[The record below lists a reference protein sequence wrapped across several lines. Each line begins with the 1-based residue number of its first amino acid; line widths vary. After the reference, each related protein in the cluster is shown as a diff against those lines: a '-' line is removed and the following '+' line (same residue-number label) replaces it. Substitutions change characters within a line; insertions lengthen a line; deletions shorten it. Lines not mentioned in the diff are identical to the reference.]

1 MKTIKSILLCA
12 PFFGL
17 FAVALPGC
25 PSEPEEQPPVETAP
39 LEVICGKAAECG
51 ELGEG
56 VTVEQC
62 AAELTPAFDALKQD
76 DVCGPVVE
84 RFESFAVCLV
94 QHSTCEELDSDPEVT
109 EDHPCFEEGERLQ
122 QAMDEAEKKKPDA
135 SSGCSLAAGLAMAAA
150 ASSPPRPECTMAD
163 ECSEIECTMADE
175 CPKVQCP
182 GATGTASGC
191 LNGYCMTEEDM
202 CE

>member
-1 MKTIKSILLCA
+1 MKTIKNILLCA

-25 PSEPEEQPPVETAP
+25 PNEPEEQPPVETAP

-56 VTVEQC
+56 KTVEQC
-62 AAELTPAFDALKQD
+62 AAELAPAFDALKQD
-76 DVCGPVVE
+76 DVCGPMIE
-84 RFESFAVCLV
+84 RLESFTACAM
-94 QHSTCEELDSDPEVT
+94 QHSTCEELDSDDEMT
-109 EDHPCFEEGERLQ
+109 EAHPCFEERERVQ
-122 QAMDEAEKKKPDA
+122 QAVDEANKKKPGA
-135 SSGCSLAAGLAMAAA
+135 SSGCSLAAGFAMAAA
-150 ASSPPRPECTMAD
+150 ASPPSDSDSECT
-163 ECSEIECTMADE
+163 TADE
-175 CPKVQCP
+175 CPTVQCP

>member
-1 MKTIKSILLCA
+1 MKTIKNILLCA

-39 LEVICGKAAECG
+39 LEVLCGKAAECG

-62 AAELTPAFDALKQD
+62 AAELAPAFDALKQD
-76 DVCGPVVE
+76 DVCGPVIE
-84 RFESFAVCLV
+84 RWESFMVCAM
-94 QHSTCEELDSDPEVT
+94 QHSTCEELDSDDEMT
-109 EDHPCFEEGERLQ
+109 EAHPCFEEAERVQ
-122 QAMDEAEKKKPDA
+122 QAVDEAEKKNLDV
-135 SSGCSLAAGLAMAAA
+135 SSGCSLAAGFAMAA
-150 ASSPPRPECTMAD
+150 ASSPPRPECTTAE
-163 ECSEIECTMADE
+163 ECSEIECTVADE
-175 CPKVQCP
+175 CPRVVCP
-182 GATGTASGC
+182 DGTGPASGC
-191 LNGYCMTEEDM
+191 LNGYCMTEEDL